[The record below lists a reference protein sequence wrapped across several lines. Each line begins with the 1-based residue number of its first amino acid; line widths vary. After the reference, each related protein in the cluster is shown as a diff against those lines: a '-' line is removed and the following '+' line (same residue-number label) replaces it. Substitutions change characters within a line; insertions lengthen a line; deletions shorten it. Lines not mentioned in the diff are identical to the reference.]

1 MAKRKVSHH
10 RRIKSTKAIG
20 LGKVNSGD
28 LIQFT
33 YRGKDIYDIKPIVYV
48 MSKAGKVLTGININ
62 YLKEFIVMK
71 LLEES
76 SVKKLKYYSLYE
88 DSFRTYTKSKMGM
101 IKTVQYE
108 TKKDQLDDN
117 KMEVEEKLD
126 LSKGSRDA
134 DKL

>member
-28 LIQFT
+28 LIEFT